1 MTETKITENMWDE
14 AAKWSVTDFY
24 PECERKLRELI
35 SSGEDFDTG
44 YFGCRREPRTARI
57 CRAGGKLTV
66 EVSVSMDSLYEEDDL
81 IYDAL
86 FEVYGVEELLP
97 DEVLTRI
104 NDLAIEFGL
113 NDYSEESE
121 TLPSDAPFEKVVEA
135 MERLEKGALVSNED
149 MYHTLCNIVR
159 NEAAELYSGLDA
171 SDKN

>member
-1 MTETKITENMWDE
+1 MPETNITENMWDE

-44 YFGCRREPRTARI
+44 YFGYRKEPRASRI
-57 CRAGGKLTV
+57 YRAGGKLTV
-66 EVSVSMDSLYEEDDL
+66 EVNASMDSLYEDDDL

-104 NDLAIEFGL
+104 NDLAIESGL

-121 TLPSDAPFEKVVEA
+121 TLPSDASFEEVKEA
-135 MERLEKGALVSNED
+135 MDRLEESVLRENED
-149 MYHTLCNIVR
+149 MYRELCGIVKIS
-159 NEAAELYSGLDA
+159 AAELYSGLDA
-171 SDKN
+171 SDKK